1 MTTDERL
8 IIRLSNQE
16 RQSLD
21 DLYDRYSQLLWKV
34 SYRTVADEAICEQI
48 VREVFQEIWM
58 RPHEFNN
65 GRKLSSLLIESCQSK
80 MNEFLMKKSS

>member
-21 DLYDRYSQLLWKV
+21 ELYDRYSQLLWKV
-34 SYRTVADEAICEQI
+34 SYRAVADEAICEQI
-48 VREVFQEIWM
+48 VREVFQDIWM
-58 RPHEFNN
+58 RPKDFNN
-65 GRKLSSLLIESCQSK
+65 GRKLSTLLIECCRSK
-80 MNEFLMKKSS
+80 MNEILMQKSS